1 MSQPADAD
9 AAGHTVGHAAAAGRR
24 PVETTPEAL
33 RRAATLWPDREAIAD
48 VQPGQDTRRTWSELL
63 DDVRTFAAGL
73 LSRGVAAG
81 DRVVIWAPNTHHW
94 VVAALGVQY
103 VGATVVPANTR
114 YTGSE
119 TLELIQR
126 TGATAAVVAG
136 TFLGTERIADLT
148 AAAGGSLAGATDLE
162 TLIRIPLEGGDSAE
176 ADVVVV
182 DFPDLHAL
190 STDTLLAEADARA
203 DAVTGD
209 DVADILFTSGTTGKS
224 KGVVALHRQTIAG
237 AHAWGSNGELTETD
251 RYLIVNPFFHSF
263 GYKAGFLPCIL
274 FGVRI
279 VPLSVYSTAETMRLI
294 QSEKVTILTG
304 APTIFQTLLD
314 DPARGEYDLSSLRV
328 AVTGASV
335 VPVVLIERMQS
346 DLGLETVITA
356 YGQTETMG
364 FITTTR
370 VGDDDVTVSTTCGRA
385 YPGMEI
391 RIGEHGEILARGEM
405 VMKGYLDDP
414 ENTAKAFTAD
424 GWLRTGD
431 VGSVT
436 SDGYLTVS
444 DRSRDVIRSGGE
456 WIYSAMLENLIMNA
470 PEVVECAVIGY
481 PDEKWGERP
490 LAVTVLHEDIAQTK
504 QTAEELRDQL
514 RSSLPGWMLPEY
526 WTFVRDIDK
535 TSVGKFDKKDLRK
548 HLADGDFEIVKL
560 KGPGEKDVPTADER

>member
-9 AAGHTVGHAAAAGRR
+9 AAGHTTGHAAAAGRR

-63 DDVRTFAAGL
+63 DEVRTFAAGL

-136 TFLGTERIADLT
+136 TFLGTERITDLT

-203 DAVTGD
+203 NAVTGD

-263 GYKAGFLPCIL
+263 GYKAGFLVCVLSGATI
-274 FGVRI
+274 I
-279 VPLSVYSTAETMRLI
+279 PLAVYSTTETLRLI
-294 QSEKVTILTG
+294 RDERATVLPG

-314 DPARGEYDLSSLRV
+314 EPARSEYDLSSLRL

-335 VPVVLIERMQS
+335 VPVVLVERMQS
-346 DLGLETVITA
+346 DLGLETVLTA

-364 FITTTR
+364 FITTCR
-370 VGDDDVTVSTTCGRA
+370 PSDDDVTVATTCGRA

-391 RIGEHGEILARGEM
+391 RIGEQGEIEARGEM
-405 VMKGYLDDP
+405 VMHGYLDDP
-414 ENTAKAFTAD
+414 ENTAKTIDPD
-424 GWLRTGD
+424 GWLHTGD
-431 VGSVT
+431 VGEIDA
-436 SDGYLTVS
+436 DGNLRIT
-444 DRSRDVIRSGGE
+444 DRLKDMYINGGFNVYPAE
-456 WIYSAMLENLIMNA
+456 IEQTLARLDG
-470 PEVVECAVIGY
+470 VVESAVIGV
-481 PDEKWGERP
+481 PDDRMGEVGKAFIVRREGSTLTEQDVLDFCREHLANFKRP
-490 LAVTVLHEDIAQTK
+490 RTVEFVASLPRNASGKALKT
-504 QTAEELRDQL
+504 ELR
-514 RSSLPGWMLPEY
+514 
-526 WTFVRDIDK
+526 
-535 TSVGKFDKKDLRK
+535 
-548 HLADGDFEIVKL
+548 
-560 KGPGEKDVPTADER
+560 

>member
-263 GYKAGFLPCIL
+263 GYKAGFLVCVLSGATI
-274 FGVRI
+274 I
-279 VPLSVYSTAETMRLI
+279 PLAVYSTTETLRLI
-294 QSEKVTILTG
+294 RDERATVLPG

-314 DPARGEYDLSSLRV
+314 EPARSEYDLSSLRL

-335 VPVVLIERMQS
+335 VPVVLVERMQS
-346 DLGLETVITA
+346 DLGLETVLTA

-364 FITTTR
+364 FITTCR
-370 VGDDDVTVSTTCGRA
+370 PSDDDVTVATTCGRA

-391 RIGEHGEILARGEM
+391 RIGEQGEIEARGEM
-405 VMKGYLDDP
+405 VMHGYLDDP

-431 VGSVT
+431 VGEINA
-436 SDGYLTVS
+436 DGNLRIT
-444 DRSRDVIRSGGE
+444 DRLKDMYITGGFNVYPAE
-456 WIYSAMLENLIMNA
+456 IEQTLARLDG
-470 PEVVECAVIGY
+470 VVESAVIGV
-481 PDEKWGERP
+481 PDERMGE
-490 LAVTVLHEDIAQTK
+490 
-504 QTAEELRDQL
+504 
-514 RSSLPGWMLPEY
+514 
-526 WTFVRDIDK
+526 
-535 TSVGKFDKKDLRK
+535 VGKAFIVRREGAGLTEQDVKDFAAEHLAGFKRPRSVKFVDAFPRNASGKILKTDLR
-548 HLADGDFEIVKL
+548 
-560 KGPGEKDVPTADER
+560 